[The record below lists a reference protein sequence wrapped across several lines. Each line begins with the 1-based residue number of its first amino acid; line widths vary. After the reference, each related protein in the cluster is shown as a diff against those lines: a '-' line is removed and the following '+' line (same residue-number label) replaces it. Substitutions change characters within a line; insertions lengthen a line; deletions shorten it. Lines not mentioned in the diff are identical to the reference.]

1 MLIYGKQPVYYLI
14 SRHPEKIETL
24 YLAKELEA
32 KEYNRLMRMGFEV
45 KRIPQ
50 EAAQKMS
57 RSGNHQGFLAETAAL
72 EPTSLHSLAE
82 KDFVVVLCGITDVG
96 NIGAIVRSAY
106 ALGADGII
114 ATGIK
119 SLALEPVVRSSTGAL
134 YDLPF
139 NVTTNLYDVLTELK
153 NRGHRLYGAVM
164 EGEDVRTLAFEG
176 KRALLLG
183 NEGEGIPA
191 RAVRRL
197 DQGVRIAMAH
207 GFDSLNV
214 SAAGAILMERMRTV

>member
-1 MLIYGKQPVYYLI
+1 M
-14 SRHPEKIETL
+14 
-24 YLAKELEA
+24 
-32 KEYNRLMRMGFEV
+32 
-45 KRIPQ
+45 
-50 EAAQKMS
+50 
-57 RSGNHQGFLAETAAL
+57 
-72 EPTSLHSLAE
+72 
-82 KDFVVVLCGITDVG
+82 CGITDVG

-106 ALGADGII
+106 ALGADGVIV
-114 ATGIK
+114 TGLK
-119 SLALEPVVRSSTGAL
+119 TLPLEPVVRSSTGAL
-134 YDLPF
+134 FDLPF

-153 NRGHRLYGAVM
+153 NAGHRLYGAVM
-164 EGEDVRTLAFEG
+164 EGEDVRDIAFEG

-197 DQGVRIAMAH
+197 DQGVKIAMAH